1 MIITIFFL
9 YQQDGNYL
17 HWLFFPAIP
26 YLIGKFLPETL
37 SNSHHL
43 LNIFIWNIPFSHLFH
58 SPNPC
63 FSVYKYSQTNYS
75 NFKVFSHHLYLK
87 SLSLFIFIHS
97 HLPQMKVCYD
107 LRTTSGVSLLSQHFN
122 LIGGLLGIYSTFSFS
137 FFLPSFFLLFYSIL
151 FFSLLSFFYF
161 VFVLFSFINDKLLI
175 IVAVCLIIPPVSQM
189 TYLIYGNSIFQAVSL
204 YAMAFYFDFYVV
216 SQRKSKVEL

>member
-137 FFLPSFFLLFYSIL
+137 FFLPFFYYFILFYFFLSFLSFTSSLFSSRLLMINYSLLLQCVWLSHQCHKWPTWFTAIL
-151 FFSLLSFFYF
+151 FSRLFLSMQW
-161 VFVLFSFINDKLLI
+161 LFILTF
-175 IVAVCLIIPPVSQM
+175 M
-189 TYLIYGNSIFQAVSL
+189 
-204 YAMAFYFDFYVV
+204 
-216 SQRKSKVEL
+216 